1 MIRVLILRDYFGITA
16 PTQLNPLH
24 WEDPNSSNKRD
35 STSSYPTK
43 KNKCPGVRKIFN
55 KVENNQHEGSE
66 MKGEFHNGQTM
77 KGFVMSVHLLI
88 KTVLKI
94 RSDCISISITYIYL
108 KKKLISYISS
118 DPESIFSNTR
128 FFFLVSIGR
137 PAAYLK
143 TLTVV
148 ICKKTL
154 QTHLKLFFSEQFG
167 K

>member
-108 KKKLISYISS
+108 KKKTNFLYFIRSRVYLQQHEI
-118 DPESIFSNTR
+118 
-128 FFFLVSIGR
+128 FFL
-137 PAAYLK
+137 
-143 TLTVV
+143 
-148 ICKKTL
+148 
-154 QTHLKLFFSEQFG
+154 G
-167 K
+167 KHWQASCLS